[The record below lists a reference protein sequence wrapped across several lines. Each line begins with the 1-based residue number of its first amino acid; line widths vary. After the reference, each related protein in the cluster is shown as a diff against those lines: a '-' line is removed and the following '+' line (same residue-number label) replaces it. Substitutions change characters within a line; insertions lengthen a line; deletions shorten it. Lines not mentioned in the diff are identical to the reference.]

1 MSEGEAIRCGI
12 VLHPAGHTRS
22 PAMHRAAYRV
32 LGIDGSYEAFD
43 VPPADLAQAVANFR
57 EQGLRQFAVSLP
69 HKETI
74 LAMVDEVD
82 PVARAIGAINTV
94 TRVQDRWI
102 GTNTDWLGALRALER
117 EGPIEGRRAVVL
129 GAGGGGHALAYGL
142 CQRGCEVFVL
152 NRTVKRAE
160 ALVEALGAAGAGGLG
175 ELERLAP
182 DILVNTTTVGMNEAA
197 SPVEAAAIPKTG
209 VVMDAVYTP
218 ARTKLLLDAESRGAR
233 VVLGKWMLV
242 YQAIE
247 QLRIWTS
254 MSVDPPASQDL
265 EKVVNVMAEAFDR
278 AGE

>member
-1 MSEGEAIRCGI
+1 
-12 VLHPAGHTRS
+12 
-22 PAMHRAAYRV
+22 
-32 LGIDGSYEAFD
+32 
-43 VPPADLAQAVANFR
+43 
-57 EQGLRQFAVSLP
+57 
-69 HKETI
+69 
-74 LAMVDEVD
+74 MVDEVD

-182 DILVNTTTVGMNEAA
+182 DILVNTTTVGMNEAV
-197 SPVEAAAIPKTG
+197 SPVDAAAIPKTG

-218 ARTKLLLDAESRGAR
+218 ARTKFLLDAESRGAR

>member
-32 LGIDGSYEAFD
+32 LGIDGCYEAFD

-74 LAMVDEVD
+74 LTMVDEVD

-182 DILVNTTTVGMNEAA
+182 DILVNTTTVGMNEAV
-197 SPVEAAAIPKTG
+197 SPVDAAAIPKTG

-218 ARTKLLLDAESRGAR
+218 ARTKFLLDAESRGAR